1 MDKFSLSNT
10 TIENKIRDLQNEVG
24 IQDWKEL
31 ADKIEQGKAHE
42 LSEGDTLYLGAC
54 RKGAGGEKEKLREQ
68 PNSSSKAKSRAF
80 SFKPEYLN
88 SLLTSH
94 LAKEK
99 PTFIP
104 TQELTFEQITIN
116 RFKPYLGKTI
126 NEIGKEVG
134 YIRVNPK
141 QKAYEAE
148 LAKRMDAILN
158 ADKPQVDVF
167 KVIELVK
174 RDQTT
179 TEEISEVD
187 DFETYIDEQK
197 DPSEM
202 TPAELRKYKFEQ
214 WRRRI
219 GS

>member
-1 MDKFSLSNT
+1 MTFVLF
-10 TIENKIRDLQNEVG
+10 IIV
-24 IQDWKEL
+24 IL
-31 ADKIEQGKAHE
+31 A
-42 LSEGDTLYLGAC
+42 
-54 RKGAGGEKEKLREQ
+54 
-68 PNSSSKAKSRAF
+68 
-80 SFKPEYLN
+80 
-88 SLLTSH
+88 SH
-94 LAKEK
+94 LSGV
-99 PTFIP
+99 
-104 TQELTFEQITIN
+104 LV
-116 RFKPYLGKTI
+116 G
-126 NEIGKEVG
+126 EIQSYHRHENQ
-134 YIRVNPK
+134 R
-141 QKAYEAE
+141 AAE